1 MLQQNISQNQQQ
13 VLSVD
18 QRQSLQILAYTNQ
31 ELDAFLTEEYMQN
44 PLLDCKRDRQSEIID
59 SLDSHYESASSY
71 RDHYIRYE
79 DEDSDRRG
87 DIRAREPSSLHQQLK
102 NQLSIRDYSDE
113 EWKLIDYLIDCL
125 DDKGFFTCSVS
136 EIASA
141 CGCSE
146 QIVDKCLR
154 DLKSLEP
161 AGIFS
166 KDISECLL
174 RQLEARNETDQVLI
188 RIISDFIP
196 DLLQGNL
203 SSITRSLGITTAKCR
218 SCIQKI
224 GELNPRPIMNTES
237 GQTEY
242 IVPDILIERE
252 HGRWKVTLNDA
263 WMGEYTYNDYYI
275 RMMRTASDPELKDYF
290 KNKLERAKLIITSI
304 ERRRNTIIRIVEAVL
319 EYQNE
324 YFANGGSLRPMT
336 MEAIAQQLDISTS
349 TVSRAIKNKYI
360 QYRRPLLLRDL
371 FSNAVSDAAETS
383 ARLVRSRVSEIIR
396 NEDHAHPL
404 SDDKI
409 SKILKGEGTSI
420 SRRTVA
426 KYRQQLGIPDSRLRT
441 YL

>member
-87 DIRAREPSSLHQQLK
+87 DIRAREPSSLRQQLK

-154 DLKSLEP
+154 ELKSLEP

-409 SKILKGEGTSI
+409 AKILKGEGTSI

>member
-87 DIRAREPSSLHQQLK
+87 DIRAREPSSLRQQLK

-263 WMGEYTYNDYYI
+263 WMGGYTYNDYYI

-290 KNKLERAKLIITSI
+290 KNKLERARLIITSI
-304 ERRRNTIIRIVEAVL
+304 ERRRNTIIHIVEAVL

-383 ARLVRSRVSEIIR
+383 ARLVRSRVSEIIK

>member
-87 DIRAREPSSLHQQLK
+87 DIRAREPSSLRQQLK

-154 DLKSLEP
+154 ELKSLEP

-263 WMGEYTYNDYYI
+263 WMGEYTYNGYYI
-275 RMMRTASDPELKDYF
+275 HMMRTASDPELKDYF
-290 KNKLERAKLIITSI
+290 KNKLERARLIITSI

-409 SKILKGEGTSI
+409 AKILKGEGTSI

>member
-1 MLQQNISQNQQQ
+1 MLQQNIFQNQQQ

-87 DIRAREPSSLHQQLK
+87 DIRAREPSSLRQQLK

-263 WMGEYTYNDYYI
+263 WMGEYTYNGYYI
-275 RMMRTASDPELKDYF
+275 HMMRTASDPELKDYF
-290 KNKLERAKLIITSI
+290 KNKLERARLIITSI

-409 SKILKGEGTSI
+409 AKILKGEGTSI

>member
-87 DIRAREPSSLHQQLK
+87 DIRAREPSSLRQQLK

-290 KNKLERAKLIITSI
+290 KNKLERARLIITSI

-383 ARLVRSRVSEIIR
+383 ARLARSRVSEIIK

-409 SKILKGEGTSI
+409 AKILKGEGTSI

>member
-1 MLQQNISQNQQQ
+1 MLQQNISQSQQQ
-13 VLSVD
+13 LLSVD

-31 ELDAFLTEEYMQN
+31 ELDAFLSEEYMQN

-59 SLDSHYESASSY
+59 SLDGHYEHASSY
-71 RDHYIRYE
+71 KDHYIRWE

-87 DIRAREPSSLHQQLK
+87 DIRAREPSSLRRQLIG
-102 NQLSIRDYSDE
+102 QLSAKNYSPF
-113 EWKLIDYLIDCL
+113 EWKLVDYLIECL
-125 DDKGFFTCSVS
+125 DDKGFFTYDIE

-141 CGCSE
+141 FGCSE
-146 QIVDKCLR
+146 EMAEKCLG
-154 DLKSLEP
+154 DLKKLEP

-174 RQLEARNETDQVLI
+174 RQLENKKEHDEILI
-188 RIISDFIP
+188 RIISDYLP

-203 SSITRSLGITTAKCR
+203 STITRALGISTAQCR
-218 SCIQKI
+218 SCIRKI

-237 GQTEY
+237 GRTEY
-242 IVPDILIERE
+242 VVPDILIIRE
-252 HGRWKVTLNDA
+252 NNKWKITLNDS

-275 RMMRTASDPELKDYF
+275 HMMQTANDPELKEYF
-290 KNKLERAKLIITSI
+290 RSKLERARLIVTSI
-304 ERRRNTIIRIVEAVL
+304 ERRRTTIIQIVEAIL
-319 EYQNE
+319 EYQSD
-324 YFANGGSLRPMT
+324 FFLNGGRLVPMT
-336 MEAIAQQLDISTS
+336 MDSIAQKLNISTS

-371 FSNAVSDAAETS
+371 FSNAASEKTDAS
-383 ARLVRSRVSEIIR
+383 ADNVRKRIEELVRD
-396 NEDHAHPL
+396 EDHTRPL

-409 SKILKGEGTSI
+409 AKALKAEGMSI

-426 KYRQQLGIPDSRLRT
+426 KYRQQLGIPDSRLRA

>member
-1 MLQQNISQNQQQ
+1 MLQQNIFQNQQQ

-87 DIRAREPSSLHQQLK
+87 DIRAREPSSLRQQLK

-263 WMGEYTYNDYYI
+263 WMGEYTYNGYYI
-275 RMMRTASDPELKDYF
+275 HMMRTASDPELKDYF
-290 KNKLERAKLIITSI
+290 KNKLERARLIITSI
-304 ERRRNTIIRIVEAVL
+304 ERRRKTIIRIVEAVL

-409 SKILKGEGTSI
+409 AKILKGEGTSI

>member
-87 DIRAREPSSLHQQLK
+87 DIRAREPSSLRQQLK

-383 ARLVRSRVSEIIR
+383 ARLVRSRVSEIIK

-409 SKILKGEGTSI
+409 AKILKGEGTSI

>member
-87 DIRAREPSSLHQQLK
+87 DIRAREPSSLRQQLK

-263 WMGEYTYNDYYI
+263 WMGEYTYNGYYI
-275 RMMRTASDPELKDYF
+275 HMMRTASDPELKDYF
-290 KNKLERAKLIITSI
+290 KNKLERARLIITSI

-383 ARLVRSRVSEIIR
+383 ARLVRSRVSEIIK

>member
-1 MLQQNISQNQQQ
+1 MLQQNIFQNQQQ

-87 DIRAREPSSLHQQLK
+87 DIRAREPSSLRQQLK

-188 RIISDFIP
+188 RIISAFIP

-275 RMMRTASDPELKDYF
+275 HMMRTASDPELKDYF
-290 KNKLERAKLIITSI
+290 KNKLERARLIITSI

-409 SKILKGEGTSI
+409 AKILKGEGTSI

>member
-1 MLQQNISQNQQQ
+1 MLQQNISQNQHQ

-87 DIRAREPSSLHQQLK
+87 DIRAREPSSIRQQLK

-125 DDKGFFTCSVS
+125 DDKGFFTCSVN

-263 WMGEYTYNDYYI
+263 WMGEYAYNDYYI
-275 RMMRTASDPELKDYF
+275 HMMRTASDPELKDYF
-290 KNKLERAKLIITSI
+290 KNKLERARLIITSI

-360 QYRRPLLLRDL
+360 QYRRPLLLRNL

-409 SKILKGEGTSI
+409 AKILKGEGTSI

>member
-31 ELDAFLTEEYMQN
+31 ELDAFLAEEYMQN

-87 DIRAREPSSLHQQLK
+87 DIRAREPSSLRQQLK

-290 KNKLERAKLIITSI
+290 KNKLERARLIITSI

-383 ARLVRSRVSEIIR
+383 ARLARSRVSEIIK

-409 SKILKGEGTSI
+409 AKILKGEGTSI

>member
-409 SKILKGEGTSI
+409 AKILKGEGTSI

>member
-1 MLQQNISQNQQQ
+1 MPVLRNCQQGILEYFGKADNSYYYKGILQNLFFAMLNSPITPEGKDTISERRFRNG
-13 VLSVD
+13 
-18 QRQSLQILAYTNQ
+18 
-31 ELDAFLTEEYMQN
+31 
-44 PLLDCKRDRQSEIID
+44 
-59 SLDSHYESASSY
+59 
-71 RDHYIRYE
+71 
-79 DEDSDRRG
+79 RG
-87 DIRAREPSSLHQQLK
+87 DYDNNKLMRHEELFIDPKLFVQLA
-102 NQLSIRDYSDE
+102 NQYVPFLNGG
-113 EWKLIDYLIDCL
+113 LFDCL

-409 SKILKGEGTSI
+409 AKILKGEGTSI

>member
-87 DIRAREPSSLHQQLK
+87 DIRAREPSSLRQQLK

-252 HGRWKVTLNDA
+252 HGPWKVTLNDA

-275 RMMRTASDPELKDYF
+275 HMMRTASDPELKDYF
-290 KNKLERAKLIITSI
+290 KNKLERARLIITSI

-383 ARLVRSRVSEIIR
+383 ARLVRSRVSEIIK

-409 SKILKGEGTSI
+409 AKILKGEGTSI

>member
-87 DIRAREPSSLHQQLK
+87 DIRAREPSSLRQQLK

-242 IVPDILIERE
+242 IVPDILIVRE

-290 KNKLERAKLIITSI
+290 KNKLERARLIITSI

-324 YFANGGSLRPMT
+324 YFANGSSLRPMT

-383 ARLVRSRVSEIIR
+383 ARLVRSRVSEIIK

-409 SKILKGEGTSI
+409 AKILKGEGTSI

>member
-87 DIRAREPSSLHQQLK
+87 DIRAREPSSLRQQLK

-125 DDKGFFTCSVS
+125 DVKGFFTCSVS

-252 HGRWKVTLNDA
+252 HGPWKVTLNDA

-409 SKILKGEGTSI
+409 AKILKGEGTSI

>member
-87 DIRAREPSSLHQQLK
+87 DIRAREPSSLRQQLK

-125 DDKGFFTCSVS
+125 DVKGFFTCSVS

-252 HGRWKVTLNDA
+252 HGPWKVTLNDA

-324 YFANGGSLRPMT
+324 YFANGGSLIPMT

-383 ARLVRSRVSEIIR
+383 ARLVRSRVSEIIK

>member
-87 DIRAREPSSLHQQLK
+87 DIRAREPSSLRQQLK

-290 KNKLERAKLIITSI
+290 KNKLERARLIITSI

-383 ARLVRSRVSEIIR
+383 ARLVRSRVSEIIK

>member
-87 DIRAREPSSLHQQLK
+87 DIRAREPSSLRQQLK

-290 KNKLERAKLIITSI
+290 KNKLERARLIITSI
-304 ERRRNTIIRIVEAVL
+304 ERRRNTIIHIVEAVL

-383 ARLVRSRVSEIIR
+383 ARLVRSRVSEIIK

>member
-1 MLQQNISQNQQQ
+1 MLQQNIFQNQQQ

-87 DIRAREPSSLHQQLK
+87 DIRAREPSSLRQQLK

-275 RMMRTASDPELKDYF
+275 HMMRTASDPELKDYF
-290 KNKLERAKLIITSI
+290 KNKLERARLIITSI

-409 SKILKGEGTSI
+409 AKILKGEGTSI